1 MTGSSKTRATPSKD
15 TLAVV
20 TSKVEHVILPE
31 AVDKIYE
38 IMKDSESEVMRFK
51 AATWLAERFLSRAEK
66 LGGAEQVG
74 KVAEILAD
82 TLRKVM
88 LDNPNSLGAIDGEWR
103 EVERE
108 LGKPYVLGAS
118 PSQSD

>member
-1 MTGSSKTRATPSKD
+1 MTGSRATPSKD

-20 TSKVEHVILPE
+20 TSKVEHQMLPE
-31 AVDKIYE
+31 AVDEIYKIMSE
-38 IMKDSESEVMRFK
+38 SESEVMRFK
-51 AATWLAERFLSRAEK
+51 AATWLSERFLSRAEK

-88 LDNPNSLGAIDGEWR
+88 LDNR
-103 EVERE
+103 V
-108 LGKPYVLGAS
+108 
-118 PSQSD
+118 